1 MFKKKAPIPGEIN
14 PEKKKDKT
22 EGQKRRRKEY
32 IQRKREEAWNA
43 RPQLTIL
50 KLKASDQ
57 AIVENQLKRIA
68 NENINI
74 ICLDIEMYVK
84 NPESSFSQC
93 KNVFLWVAIIQSNE
107 TLLYESFAKPE
118 KTEIRKIGTRFHG
131 LD

>member
-1 MFKKKAPIPGEIN
+1 MCLKSKHQSQARLIR
-14 PEKKKDKT
+14 
-22 EGQKRRRKEY
+22 KRRRIKPKF
-32 IQRKREEAWNA
+32 KREEEENIF
-43 RPQLTIL
+43 RGRDKKHGMRDQLTIP
-50 KLKASDQ
+50 KLRASDQ

-93 KNVFLWVAIIQSNE
+93 KNVCLWVAIIQSNE

-118 KTEIRKIGTRFHG
+118 KTEITKIGTRFHG